1 MRSTIVHAQRD
12 RGREREREREGESVC
27 ESLFWLSECSS
38 VSLTILQKKNPV
50 RNRFQERKQM
60 LESGCCFFFFLFF
73 FHLLLLLL
81 LLPPPTGGE
90 SSPFTIRFRP
100 SVPHMLIDACQ
111 SVSPAGSFLFFLFF
125 FFFFLSFPS
134 LDNMREGNARK
145 KARLVMVQYITHGA
159 AEGERR
165 CQQTSIHR
173 TNWTL
178 KTPPSSPGLDD
189 GSETFVT
196 LDNHEFIK
204 GTEAREKR
212 EREGS
217 SGCVLPGCCR
227 LRSLLSLLGVFF
239 MQPFFFLLLLA
250 FQILFSPPTASALL
264 CSAQMKHKVLARFPS
279 EGIWMNTGAPSL
291 TAPVWLN
298 NALFRGFSFKVPLW
312 TRWFL

>member
-1 MRSTIVHAQRD
+1 
-12 RGREREREREGESVC
+12 
-27 ESLFWLSECSS
+27 
-38 VSLTILQKKNPV
+38 
-50 RNRFQERKQM
+50 M

-73 FHLLLLLL
+73 FHLLLLL

-212 EREGS
+212 ERERGARA
-217 SGCVLPGCCR
+217 VCCR
-227 LRSLLSLLGVFF
+227 AAAASDHSSLCSASFSCS
-239 MQPFFFLLLLA
+239 
-250 FQILFSPPTASALL
+250 LFSFSFFSLFRSFFPPYSFRFALL
-264 CSAQMKHKVLARFPS
+264 CSNETQSFS
-279 EGIWMNTGAPSL
+279 EISQRRHMNEHRSTEFNRSGV
-291 TAPVWLN
+291 TE
-298 NALFRGFSFKVPLW
+298 
-312 TRWFL
+312 